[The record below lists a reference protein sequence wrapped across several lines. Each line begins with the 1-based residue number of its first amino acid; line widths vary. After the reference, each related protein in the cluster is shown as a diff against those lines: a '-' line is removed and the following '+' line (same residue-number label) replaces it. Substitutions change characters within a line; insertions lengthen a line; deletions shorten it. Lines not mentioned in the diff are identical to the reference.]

1 VVSKGEEAAMLAL
14 LISLASLT
22 TARAD
27 VLTLDSGATIEGDLA
42 RYEFGGDCQIG
53 VTEGELLGAIVI
65 VPCQRVVSFVR
76 TEVRT
81 SEIIAVVD
89 AEPEPSAP
97 LELHADPPLPADRT
111 TRRDAQTDAAPSGD
125 GAAGFDGDAVRE
137 EPLEGTALSPAV
149 PPAGTTS
156 RAVRF

>member
-1 VVSKGEEAAMLAL
+1 MLAL
-14 LISLASLT
+14 LIVLASLT

-65 VPCQRVVSFVR
+65 VPCHRVVSFVR

-81 SEIIAVVD
+81 PEIIAVVVAE
-89 AEPEPSAP
+89 AEPSEP
-97 LELHADPPLPADRT
+97 LELHADPPLTAGR
-111 TRRDAQTDAAPSGD
+111 AALTDPQSEAAPPDD
-125 GAAGFDGDAVRE
+125 GAAGLRRPEVRE

>member
-1 VVSKGEEAAMLAL
+1 MLAMLIL
-14 LISLASLT
+14 LAPLT

-65 VPCQRVVSFVR
+65 VPCHRVVSFVR

-81 SEIIAVVD
+81 PQIIAVVD
-89 AEPEPSAP
+89 AEPEPSGP
-97 LELHADPPLPADRT
+97 LELHADPPPQGERT
-111 TRRDAQTDAAPSGD
+111 PRKEAQTDARTDAARPDD
-125 GAAGFDGDAVRE
+125 GAAGLDGPEVRE
-137 EPLEGTALSPAV
+137 EPLEGTSRSPAA
-149 PPAGTTS
+149 PPAGMTS
-156 RAVRF
+156 RTVRF